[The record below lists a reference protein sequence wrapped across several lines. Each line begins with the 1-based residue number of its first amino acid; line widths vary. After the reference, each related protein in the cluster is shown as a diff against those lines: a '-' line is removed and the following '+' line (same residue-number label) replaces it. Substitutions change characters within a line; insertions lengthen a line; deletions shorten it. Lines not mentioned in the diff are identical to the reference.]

1 VIRKS
6 VSDPHDHL
14 FYLERPLA
22 FDHFKPHPD
31 AEFIDLSPNGCQATL
46 LDKFWKMIEAGKEP
60 VIGQNGLM
68 SVGTQTDRGV
78 FQCETGGT
86 SGKPKR
92 IRRSAESWLASIRVI
107 SQKYTN
113 SSACYGILGD
123 LGHSLAFYAAVEAQI
138 IGNRC
143 VSVVGRSPKEQ
154 AHQFARAGVDVIY
167 ATPTQMRLLAKSR
180 QALKYV
186 QVVLIGGGRLD
197 PETRERV
204 ESLAPNAKVLQFYG
218 AAETSFIT
226 LAEPHHDAA
235 SVGIAFPGVEI
246 DIRNSNRDGIGEVW
260 VKSPYVFSG
269 YAMGQS
275 NDTCWQDGWL
285 TIGEMGKIDSSGQLF
300 LSGRKS
306 RAFTVSDKTIFPE
319 DIEQYLNANPEVIAS
334 AVFPVDDP
342 LRGARIY
349 VALCSDQ
356 TDGDHPQR
364 ILGDLKERGVIV
376 DRWRLYGLDEWP
388 MLVSG
393 KPNYQEIVS
402 TALEGA
408 WQKL

>member
-1 VIRKS
+1 MRKA
-6 VSDPHDHL
+6 VSDLHDRL

-22 FDHFKPHPD
+22 LDHFKPHPD

-46 LDKFWKMIEAGKEP
+46 LDRFWTIIGAGQEP
-60 VIGQNGLM
+60 IIGQNGIT
-68 SVGTQTDRGV
+68 SADTQTDRGV

-92 IRRSAESWLASIRVI
+92 IRRTAESWLTSIRVI
-107 SQKYTN
+107 FEKFTN
-113 SSACYGILGD
+113 SAECYGILGD

-138 IGNRC
+138 LGYRC

-154 AHQFARAGVDVIY
+154 AQHFASAGIDVIY
-167 ATPTQMRLLAKSR
+167 ATPTQMRMLSKSHR
-180 QALKYV
+180 VLENV
-186 QVVLIGGGRLD
+186 QVVFIGGGQLD
-197 PETRERV
+197 SETRVRV
-204 ESLAPNAKVLQFYG
+204 QSLAPNAQILQFYG

-235 SVGIAFPGVEI
+235 SVGIAFPRVEI
-246 DIRNSNRDGIGEVW
+246 DIRNIDSDGIGDVW
-260 VKSPYVFSG
+260 VKSPYVFLE
-269 YAMGQS
+269 YAHGHAP
-275 NDTCWQDGWL
+275 DTHWQDGWL
-285 TIGEMGKIDSSGQLF
+285 TIGELGKIDDAGQLF

-306 RAFTVSDKTIFPE
+306 RVFTVSDKTIFPE
-319 DIEQYLNANPEVIAS
+319 DIEQYLNAKPEVIAS

-376 DRWRLYGLDEWP
+376 DRWRMYGLDEWP

>member
-1 VIRKS
+1 MIFTNR
-6 VSDPHDHL
+6 L

-22 FDHFKPHPD
+22 LDHFKPHPD

-46 LDKFWKMIEAGKEP
+46 LDRFWKMIDAGHEP
-60 VIGQNGLM
+60 VIGQNGIT
-68 SVGTQTDRGV
+68 SADTQTDRGV

-92 IRRSAESWLASIRVI
+92 IRRTAESWLASIRVI
-107 SQKYTN
+107 FEKYTN
-113 SSACYGILGD
+113 SSECYGILGD

-154 AHQFARAGVDVIY
+154 AQQFADAGVDVIY
-167 ATPTQMRLLAKSR
+167 ATPTQLRLLCKSHR
-180 QALKYV
+180 VLENV
-186 QVVLIGGGRLD
+186 QVVFIGGGRLD
-197 PETRERV
+197 PETRAQV
-204 ESLAPNAKVLQFYG
+204 QFLAPNAQILQFYG

-226 LAEPHHDAA
+226 LAEPHHDAV

-246 DIRNSNRDGIGEVW
+246 DIRNIDGDGIGDVW
-260 VKSPYVFSG
+260 VKSPYVFLG
-269 YAMGQS
+269 YAQGHAP
-275 NDTCWQDGWL
+275 DTHWQDGWL
-285 TIGEMGKIDSSGQLF
+285 TIGELGKIDGAGQLF

-306 RAFTVSDKTIFPE
+306 RVFTVADKTIYPE
-319 DIEQYLNANPEVIAS
+319 DIEQYLNAQTEVIAS
-334 AVFPVDDP
+334 AVIPVDDP

-356 TDGDHPQR
+356 TDDDRMQGM
-364 ILGDLKERGVIV
+364 LGELKDRGVIV
-376 DRWRLYGLDEWP
+376 DRWRIYGSDDWP
-388 MLVSG
+388 MLMSG
-393 KPNYQEIVS
+393 KPNYQTLRA
-402 TALEGA
+402 TASEDA

>member
-1 VIRKS
+1 MRKA
-6 VSDPHDHL
+6 VSDPNDSL
-14 FYLERPLA
+14 LYLDLTLA
-22 FDHFKPHPD
+22 LNHFKPHPD
-31 AEFIDLSPNGCQATL
+31 AKFMDLSPNGCQASL
-46 LDKFWKMIEAGKEP
+46 LDKFWKMIATGQEP
-60 VIGQNGLM
+60 VVGQNGII
-68 SVGTQTDRGV
+68 SADTQMGVGV

-92 IRRSAESWLASIRVI
+92 IRRTAESWLASIRVI

-113 SSACYGILGD
+113 SAECYGILGD

-138 IGNRC
+138 LGNRC

-154 AHQFARAGVDVIY
+154 AQQFASAGVDVIY
-167 ATPTQMRLLAKSR
+167 ATPTQMRLLSKSR
-180 QALKYV
+180 YVLEKLK
-186 QVVLIGGGRLD
+186 VVFIGGGWLD
-197 PETRERV
+197 PKTRV
-204 ESLAPNAKVLQFYG
+204 LVQTLAPNAQVLQFYG

-226 LAEPHHDAA
+226 LAEPHHDAN
-235 SVGIAFPGVEI
+235 SVGIAFSGVEI
-246 DIRNSNRDGIGEVW
+246 DIRNTNIEGIGDVW
-260 VKSPYVFSG
+260 VKSPYVFSD
-269 YAMGQS
+269 YALGQS

-285 TIGEMGKIDSSGQLF
+285 TVGEMGKIDSSGQLF

-306 RAFTVSDKTIFPE
+306 RVFTVSDKTIYPE
-319 DIEQYLNANPEVIAS
+319 DIEQYLNGQTEVIAS

-356 TDGDHPQR
+356 TDGDRPQR
-364 ILGDLKERGVIV
+364 IIGDLKERGVMV
-376 DRWRLYGLDEWP
+376 DRWRLYGSDEWP

-393 KPNYQEIVS
+393 KPNYQEILS
-402 TALEGA
+402 TAPEDA

>member
-1 VIRKS
+1 MIFTNR
-6 VSDPHDHL
+6 L
-14 FYLERPLA
+14 FYLECPLA
-22 FDHFKPHPD
+22 LDNFKPHPD

-46 LDKFWKMIEAGKEP
+46 LDRFWKMIDAGQEP
-60 VIGQNGLM
+60 IIGQNGII
-68 SVGTQTDRGV
+68 SADTQTDRGV

-107 SQKYTN
+107 FEKYTN
-113 SSACYGILGD
+113 SAECYGILGD

-143 VSVVGRSPKEQ
+143 VSVVGRSPKAQ
-154 AHQFARAGVDVIY
+154 AQQFADAGVDVIY
-167 ATPTQMRLLAKSR
+167 ATPTQMRLLSKSHR
-180 QALKYV
+180 VLEDL
-186 QVVLIGGGRLD
+186 QVVFVGGGRLD
-197 PETRERV
+197 PETRAQV
-204 ESLAPNAKVLQFYG
+204 QSLAPNAQILQFYG

-235 SVGIAFPGVEI
+235 SVGVAFPGVEI
-246 DIRNSNRDGIGEVW
+246 DIRHNDGDGIGDVW

-269 YAMGQS
+269 YALGHAP
-275 NDTCWQDGWL
+275 DTHWQDGWL
-285 TIGEMGKIDSSGQLF
+285 TIGELGKIDDAGQLF

-306 RAFTVSDKTIFPE
+306 RVFTVADKTIYPE
-319 DIEQYLNANPEVIAS
+319 DIEQYLNAQTEMIAS

-356 TDGDHPQR
+356 TDGDRMQGM
-364 ILGDLKERGVIV
+364 LGDLKERGVIV
-376 DRWRLYGLDEWP
+376 DRWRIYGSDDWP
-388 MLVSG
+388 MLMSG
-393 KPNYQEIVS
+393 KPNYQTLRA
-402 TALEGA
+402 TASEDA

>member
-1 VIRKS
+1 MRKA
-6 VSDPHDHL
+6 VSDLHDRL

-22 FDHFKPHPD
+22 LDHFKPHPD

-46 LDKFWKMIEAGKEP
+46 LDKFWTIIGAGQEP
-60 VIGQNGLM
+60 IIGQNGIT
-68 SVGTQTDRGV
+68 SADTQTDRDF

-86 SGKPKR
+86 SGTPKR
-92 IRRSAESWLASIRVI
+92 IRRTAESWLASIRVI
-107 SQKYTN
+107 FEKFTN
-113 SSACYGILGD
+113 SAECYGILGD

-138 IGNRC
+138 LGYRC

-154 AHQFARAGVDVIY
+154 AQHFASAGIDVIY
-167 ATPTQMRLLAKSR
+167 ATPTQMRMLSKSHR
-180 QALKYV
+180 VLENV
-186 QVVLIGGGRLD
+186 QVVFIGGGQLD
-197 PETRERV
+197 SETRVRV
-204 ESLAPNAKVLQFYG
+204 QSLAPNAQILQFYG

-235 SVGIAFPGVEI
+235 SVGIAFPRVEI
-246 DIRNSNRDGIGEVW
+246 DIRNSDSDGIGDVW
-260 VKSPYVFSG
+260 VKSPYVFLG
-269 YAMGQS
+269 YAQGHAP
-275 NDTCWQDGWL
+275 DTHWQDGWL
-285 TIGEMGKIDSSGQLF
+285 TIGELGKIDDAGQLF

-306 RAFTVSDKTIFPE
+306 RVFTVADKTIYPE
-319 DIEQYLNANPEVIAS
+319 DIEQYLNAQTEVIAS

-356 TDGDHPQR
+356 TDSDRMQR
-364 ILGDLKERGVIV
+364 ILGGLKEQGTMV
-376 DRWRLYGLDEWP
+376 DRWRIYGSDDWP

-393 KPNYQEIVS
+393 KPNYQTLRA
-402 TALEGA
+402 TALGDA

>member
-1 VIRKS
+1 MIFTNR
-6 VSDPHDHL
+6 L

-22 FDHFKPHPD
+22 LDHFKPHPD

-46 LDKFWKMIEAGKEP
+46 LDRFWKMIDAGHEP
-60 VIGQNGLM
+60 VIGQNGIT
-68 SVGTQTDRGV
+68 SADTQTDRGV

-92 IRRSAESWLASIRVI
+92 IRRTVESWLASIRVI
-107 SQKYTN
+107 FEKYTN
-113 SSACYGILGD
+113 SSECYGILGD

-154 AHQFARAGVDVIY
+154 AQQFANTGVDVIY
-167 ATPTQMRLLAKSR
+167 ATPTQMRLLSKSHR
-180 QALKYV
+180 VLENV
-186 QVVLIGGGRLD
+186 QVVFIGGGRLD
-197 PETRERV
+197 PETRV
-204 ESLAPNAKVLQFYG
+204 QVQFLAPNAKILQFYG

-246 DIRNSNRDGIGEVW
+246 DIRNIDSDGIGDVW
-260 VKSPYVFSG
+260 IKSPYVFLG
-269 YAMGQS
+269 YAQS
-275 NDTCWQDGWL
+275 HAPDTYWQDGWL
-285 TIGEMGKIDSSGQLF
+285 TIGELGKLDGARQLF

-306 RAFTVSDKTIFPE
+306 RVFTVADKTIYPE
-319 DIEQYLNANPEVIAS
+319 DIEQYLNAQTEVISS

-356 TDGDHPQR
+356 TDSDCMQR
-364 ILGDLKERGVIV
+364 MLVDLKERGTMVN
-376 DRWRLYGLDEWP
+376 RWRVYGSDDWP
-388 MLVSG
+388 MLMSG
-393 KPNYQEIVS
+393 KPNYQTLRA
-402 TALEGA
+402 TASEDA

>member
-1 VIRKS
+1 MRKA
-6 VSDPHDHL
+6 VSDLHDRL
-14 FYLERPLA
+14 FYLERALA
-22 FDHFKPHPD
+22 LDHFKPHPD

-46 LDKFWKMIEAGKEP
+46 LDRFWTIIGAGQEP
-60 VIGQNGLM
+60 IIGQNGIT
-68 SVGTQTDRGV
+68 SADTQTDRGV

-92 IRRSAESWLASIRVI
+92 IRRTAESWLTSIRVI
-107 SQKYTN
+107 FEKFTN
-113 SSACYGILGD
+113 SAECYGILGD

-138 IGNRC
+138 LGYRC

-154 AHQFARAGVDVIY
+154 AQHFASAGIDVIY
-167 ATPTQMRLLAKSR
+167 ATPTQMRMLSKSHCV
-180 QALKYV
+180 LENV
-186 QVVLIGGGRLD
+186 QTVFIGGGRLD
-197 PETRERV
+197 SETRVRV
-204 ESLAPNAKVLQFYG
+204 QSLAPNAQILQFYG

-235 SVGIAFPGVEI
+235 SVGIAFPRVEI
-246 DIRNSNRDGIGEVW
+246 DIRNIDSDGIGDVW
-260 VKSPYVFSG
+260 VKSPYVFLE
-269 YAMGQS
+269 YAHGHAP
-275 NDTCWQDGWL
+275 DTHWQDGWL
-285 TIGEMGKIDSSGQLF
+285 TIGELGKIDDAGQLF

-306 RAFTVSDKTIFPE
+306 RVFTVSDKTIFPE
-319 DIEQYLNANPEVIAS
+319 DIEQYLNAKPEVIAS

>member
-1 VIRKS
+1 MIFTNR
-6 VSDPHDHL
+6 L

-22 FDHFKPHPD
+22 LDHFKPHPD

-46 LDKFWKMIEAGKEP
+46 LGRFWKMIDAGQEP
-60 VIGQNGLM
+60 VIGQNGII
-68 SVGTQTDRGV
+68 SADTQTDRGV

-92 IRRSAESWLASIRVI
+92 ILRTADSWLASIRVI
-107 SQKYTN
+107 FEKYTN
-113 SSACYGILGD
+113 SSECYGILGD

-154 AHQFARAGVDVIY
+154 AQQFADAGVDVIY
-167 ATPTQMRLLAKSR
+167 ATPTQLRLLCKSHR
-180 QALKYV
+180 VLENV
-186 QVVLIGGGRLD
+186 QVVFIGGGRLD
-197 PETRERV
+197 PETRAQV
-204 ESLAPNAKVLQFYG
+204 QFLAPNAQILQFYG

-226 LAEPHHDAA
+226 LAEPHHDAV

-246 DIRNSNRDGIGEVW
+246 DIRNIDGDGIGDVW
-260 VKSPYVFSG
+260 VKSPYVFLG
-269 YAMGQS
+269 YAQGHAP
-275 NDTCWQDGWL
+275 DTHWQDGWL
-285 TIGEMGKIDSSGQLF
+285 TIGELGKIDGAGHLF

-306 RAFTVSDKTIFPE
+306 RVFTVADKTIYPE
-319 DIEQYLNANPEVIAS
+319 DIEQYLNAQTEVIAS
-334 AVFPVDDP
+334 AVIPVDDP

-356 TDGDHPQR
+356 TDDDRMQGM
-364 ILGDLKERGVIV
+364 LGELKDRGVIV
-376 DRWRLYGLDEWP
+376 DRWRIYGSDDWP
-388 MLVSG
+388 MLMSG
-393 KPNYQEIVS
+393 KPNFQTLRAAASED
-402 TALEGA
+402 A

>member
-1 VIRKS
+1 MRKA
-6 VSDPHDHL
+6 VSDLHDRL

-22 FDHFKPHPD
+22 LDHFKPHPD

-46 LDKFWKMIEAGKEP
+46 LDRFWTIIGAGQEP
-60 VIGQNGLM
+60 IIGQNGIT
-68 SVGTQTDRGV
+68 SADTQTDRDF

-86 SGKPKR
+86 SGTPKR
-92 IRRSAESWLASIRVI
+92 IRRTAESWLASIRVI
-107 SQKYTN
+107 FEKFTN
-113 SSACYGILGD
+113 SAECYGILGD

-138 IGNRC
+138 LGYRC

-154 AHQFARAGVDVIY
+154 AQQFVSAGIDVIY
-167 ATPTQMRLLAKSR
+167 ATPTQMRMLSKSHR
-180 QALKYV
+180 VLENV
-186 QVVLIGGGRLD
+186 QVVFIGGGQLD
-197 PETRERV
+197 SETRVRV
-204 ESLAPNAKVLQFYG
+204 QSLAPNAQILQFYG

-226 LAEPHHDAA
+226 LAEPHQDAA
-235 SVGIAFPGVEI
+235 SVGIAFPRVEI
-246 DIRNSNRDGIGEVW
+246 DIRNSDSDGIGDVW
-260 VKSPYVFSG
+260 VKSPYVFLG
-269 YAMGQS
+269 YAQGHAP
-275 NDTCWQDGWL
+275 DTHWQDGWL
-285 TIGEMGKIDSSGQLF
+285 TIGELGKIDDAGQLF

-306 RAFTVSDKTIFPE
+306 RVFTVSDKTIFPE
-319 DIEQYLNANPEVIAS
+319 DIEQYLNAKPEVIAS

>member
-1 VIRKS
+1 MRKA
-6 VSDPHDHL
+6 VSDLYDRL

-22 FDHFKPHPD
+22 LDHFKPHPD

-46 LDKFWKMIEAGKEP
+46 LDRFWEMIDAGQEP
-60 VIGQNGLM
+60 VIGQSGII
-68 SVGTQTDRGV
+68 SADTQTDRGV

-92 IRRSAESWLASIRVI
+92 IRRTTESWLASIRVMFE
-107 SQKYTN
+107 KYTN
-113 SSACYGILGD
+113 SAESYGILGN

-154 AHQFARAGVDVIY
+154 AQQFASAGVDVIY
-167 ATPTQMRLLAKSR
+167 ATPTQMRLLSKS
-180 QALKYV
+180 QSVLKNV
-186 QVVLIGGGRLD
+186 QVVFIGGGRLD
-197 PETRERV
+197 PETRTQV
-204 ESLAPNAKVLQFYG
+204 QSLNPNAQILQFYG

-235 SVGIAFPGVEI
+235 SVGMAFPGVEI
-246 DIRNSNRDGIGEVW
+246 DIQNTDSDGIGDVW

-269 YAMGQS
+269 YAQGHAP
-275 NDTCWQDGWL
+275 DTHWQDGWL
-285 TIGEMGKIDSSGQLF
+285 TIGELGKIDDAGQLF

-306 RAFTVSDKTIFPE
+306 RVFAVADKTIYPE
-319 DIEQYLNANPEVIAS
+319 DIEQYLNTQTEVIAS
-334 AVFPVDDP
+334 AVFPVDDA

-349 VALCSDQ
+349 VALCSEHID
-356 TDGDHPQR
+356 DNR
-364 ILGDLKERGVIV
+364 IQGMLGELKERGVMV
-376 DRWRLYGLDEWP
+376 DRWRIYGLDDWP
-388 MLVSG
+388 MLMSG
-393 KPNYQEIVS
+393 KPNYRKMRA
-402 TALEGA
+402 TASEDA